1 MNIQKNAIDIG
12 IITKD
17 TEAML
22 TFYRDTLELQF
33 EAAIPM
39 PGGGTMNRFKV
50 GDSVIKIIELD
61 PSAPVEAPLGGIRGA
76 SGYRYWTIHVN
87 NLEECVATIEAAGCK
102 VVVPVKKIR
111 EGIAIAI
118 VEDPDANWVELLEN
132 S

>member
-17 TEAML
+17 IEAML

-61 PSAPVEAPLGGIRGA
+61 PSAPAEAPLGGIRGA

-87 NLEECVATIEAAGCK
+87 NLEECVATIEAAGYK

>member
-1 MNIQKNAIDIG
+1 
-12 IITKD
+12 
-17 TEAML
+17 
-22 TFYRDTLELQF
+22 
-33 EAAIPM
+33 
-39 PGGGTMNRFKV
+39 MNRFKV
-50 GDSVIKIIELD
+50 GNSVIKIIELD

-87 NLEECVATIEAAGCK
+87 NLEECVATIEAAGYK

>member
-17 TEAML
+17 IEAML
-22 TFYRDTLELQF
+22 TFYRDTLELEF
-33 EAAIPM
+33 EASIPM

-61 PSAPVEAPLGGIRGA
+61 PSAPAEAPLGGIRGA

-87 NLEECVATIEAAGCK
+87 NLEECVATIEAAGYK

>member
-12 IITKD
+12 IIAKD
-17 TEAML
+17 IEAML
-22 TFYRDTLELQF
+22 TFYRDTLKLEF

-61 PSAPVEAPLGGIRGA
+61 PSAPVEAPRGGIRGA

-87 NLEECVATIEAAGCK
+87 NLEECVATIEAAGYK

>member
-17 TEAML
+17 IEAML
-22 TFYRDTLELQF
+22 TFYRDTLELEF
-33 EAAIPM
+33 EAFIPM

-61 PSAPVEAPLGGIRGA
+61 PSAPAEAPLGGIRGA

-87 NLEECVATIEAAGCK
+87 NLEECVATIEAAGYK